1 MSNKCK
7 VFFDALYHYHELE
20 SKVDPTKILE
30 TINNKNIFVSKKL
43 EMKKKISLDCFI
55 LMFMLNKSGDRI
67 IFITIIC

>member
-7 VFFDALYHYHELE
+7 VFFDARYHYQELE

-43 EMKKKISLDCFI
+43 EMKRKISSDCFI